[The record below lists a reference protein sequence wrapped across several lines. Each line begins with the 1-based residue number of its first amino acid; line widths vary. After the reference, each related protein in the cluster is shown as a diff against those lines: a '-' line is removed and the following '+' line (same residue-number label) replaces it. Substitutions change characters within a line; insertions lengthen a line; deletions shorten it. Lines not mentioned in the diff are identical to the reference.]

1 MVPYKRY
8 GKINDP
14 PDVCF
19 APFLRYKF
27 YTFTMCVEAYYR
39 YYIDPANSETFHKLL
54 QNDYT
59 HLLYRFHFKR
69 VLTAHASS
77 KYKNDVEKKGRQAKK
92 AESDK
97 KIIFLVS

>member
-27 YTFTMCVEAYYR
+27 YTFTIMR
-39 YYIDPANSETFHKLL
+39 RSIL
-54 QNDYT
+54 Q
-59 HLLYRFHFKR
+59 
-69 VLTAHASS
+69 VL
-77 KYKNDVEKKGRQAKK
+77 DWPC
-92 AESDK
+92 
-97 KIIFLVS
+97 